1 MINGLDIYYSKNIG
15 LGLKPV
21 SKTASGLKL
30 ISKKTASG
38 LKPISK
44 GGSCNK
50 NWNRVKNI
58 YLKNMMTKFIL
69 NYLKDQIQ
77 CGLIMKIKRIIIKK

>member
-15 LGLKPV
+15 RGLQPAAKI
-21 SKTASGLKL
+21 ASGLKP

-44 GGSCNK
+44 GRGCK
-50 NWNRVKNI
+50 KVGLG
-58 YLKNMMTKFIL
+58 LKIL
-69 NYLKDQIQ
+69 Q
-77 CGLIMKIKRIIIKK
+77 